1 MNDSFDTKAL
11 DANSQSFASSVF
23 NESSMFSDMITSMT
37 SHSMIE
43 AIPIKRPATTTP
55 ENFGKFGVG
64 SLVTATSLEDNMLV
78 SSSELSDEKRMAS
91 DYIDQSNQAQ
101 ESFFAEFDDINF
113 ESINQM
119 NIIRGS

>member
-11 DANSQSFASSVF
+11 DINNQSFASSVF

-43 AIPIKRPATTTP
+43 AIPIKRPATITP
-55 ENFGKFGVG
+55 ENSNKFGVG

-78 SSSELSDEKRMAS
+78 SSSELSDEKRMAL
-91 DYIDQSNQAQ
+91 DYLDQSNQAQ
-101 ESFFAEFDDINF
+101 ESFFAEFDDITF